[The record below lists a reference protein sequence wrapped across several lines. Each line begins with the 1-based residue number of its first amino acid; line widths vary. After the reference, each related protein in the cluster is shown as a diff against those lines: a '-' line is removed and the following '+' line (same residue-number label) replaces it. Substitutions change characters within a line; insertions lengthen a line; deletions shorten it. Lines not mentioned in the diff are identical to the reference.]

1 MTEVWTVVG
10 EQSSGA
16 PAVSRWCGR
25 TVAPSGRA
33 SVPTMADKARRLS
46 GFNNSVLAVEQDEGE
61 MLLPEAQ
68 LWSALSPASPEL
80 TLAERRRRKQTFK
93 PSSPLP
99 AVFERLDEIWNLCMC
114 GLIDDG
120 INPPPASINKMLCM
134 CVCACVRCTQRR
146 CAAVKWTKC
155 AFNGCA
161 VLTATFLDVSS
172 TISGHPL

>member
-1 MTEVWTVVG
+1 MG

-33 SVPTMADKARRLS
+33 SAPTMADKARRLS
-46 GFNNSVLAVEQDEGE
+46 RFNNSVWAVEQDEGE
-61 MLLPEAQ
+61 TLLLLPEAQ
-68 LWSALSPASPEL
+68 LWSALSPAWPEL

-114 GLIDDG
+114 GLIVDG

-134 CVCACVRCTQRR
+134 CVCVCEMHPEEMC
-146 CAAVKWTKC
+146 
-155 AFNGCA
+155 
-161 VLTATFLDVSS
+161 
-172 TISGHPL
+172 SGEMD